1 MTDHRFHDIVIESNE
16 MIGPVGEY
24 HTAICKT
31 CSQQHK
37 VTKDE
42 FEMTDLYTL
51 VSTEDGFKTEPANAI
66 DKQENYKEVLRYVA
80 EMRSW
85 QCCHEG
91 EEPLYGFPD
100 EPEVHLIE
108 FGEI

>member
-1 MTDHRFHDIVIESNE
+1 MTDRRFHGIVIESNS
-16 MIGPVGEY
+16 MIGAEGEY

-31 CSQQHK
+31 CSTQHK

-42 FEMTDLYTL
+42 FQMTDLYTL
-51 VSTEDGFKTEPANAI
+51 VQTEDGFDTEPANALEHR
-66 DKQENYKEVLRYVA
+66 DNYKAILEYVA

-91 EEPLYGFPD
+91 ETPIDGFPK
-100 EPEVHLIE
+100 EPETSRIN
-108 FGEI
+108 FGK

>member
-1 MTDHRFHDIVIESNE
+1 MTDRRFYGVVIESTS
-16 MIGPVGEY
+16 MMGPDGEY

-31 CSQQHK
+31 CSTQHK

-42 FEMTDLYTL
+42 FQMTDLYTL
-51 VSTEDGFKTEPANAI
+51 ESTEGGFDTKPATALDIN
-66 DKQENYKEVLRYVA
+66 DNHKEILKYVA

-91 EEPLYGFPD
+91 ADPIEGFP
-100 EPEVHLIE
+100 EPPDSNRIH
-108 FGEI
+108 FK